1 MSGWRRLLN
10 GIDRRLDRAAV
21 PDPQTG
27 LERSPGGGVPCIAS
41 LALERAVQLAQ
52 RHDGDARL
60 KRVAAPRGTATD
72 GAALAWSFAFD
83 LPQRRAKFECD
94 WYLDG
99 DKQAGRF
106 GHECL
111 QWRLDPYPP
120 ADSLLAQGVAQG
132 KVGYAFLARAWREER
147 RRAPDLPLVFRDSD
161 VLAAELERHGLRVAD
176 GAFSLASETT
186 PAGPA
191 WVARAGERVLSCR
204 FT

>member
-1 MSGWRRLLN
+1 MSGLRRLLN
-10 GIDRRLDRAAV
+10 GIDRRLDRAAAA
-21 PDPQTG
+21 QARSG
-27 LERSPGGGVPCIAS
+27 LERSPVGGVPFIAS
-41 LALERAVQLAQ
+41 QALERAVQLAQ

-60 KRVAAPRGTATD
+60 KRIAAPRGIAPD
-72 GAALAWSFAFD
+72 GAALAWRFAFE
-83 LPQRRAKFECD
+83 LPQRRAKLACD

-106 GHECL
+106 GRECL
-111 QWRLDPYPP
+111 QWQLDPFPP
-120 ADSLLAQGVAQG
+120 ADSLLAHGVAQG
-132 KVGYAFLARAWREER
+132 KLAYAFLARAWREER

-176 GAFSLASETT
+176 GSFSLASEAT

-204 FT
+204 FV